1 MVEEKLRIR
10 ALDRNLLNTQVVKEC
25 IREEE
30 FLHVNAMQFFLHADS
45 YSSEPTPCT
54 SPTHYNEPSE
64 SSQEEAKEEELQQT
78 LAVDSELVQ

>member
-1 MVEEKLRIR
+1 MH
-10 ALDRNLLNTQVVKEC
+10 
-25 IREEE
+25 IREKE
-30 FLHVNAMQFFLHADS
+30 FLHVNASSFLHTGS

-64 SSQEEAKEEELQQT
+64 SSQEELQQT